1 MRFPPN
7 LKYFLLF
14 IVAIG
19 LIALATIYLP
29 MIIPNIGDIIIGL
42 VSFGMIALVFFVF
55 VKPFVMF
62 LYARADGLFEVYMDK
77 SEKGI
82 HVFSYHLNSGGESS
96 TTSTR
101 DIQHHFILLGNGKSY
116 YKELFSHDMEPASGR
131 SGWGDFYSFDESVLQ
146 SDQLPKSLQKFS
158 DKTNMDLALGRHL
171 RSHGDPEEYEIF
183 QNEYVITIKKFSN
196 PVDEGYK
203 IVCKNKP
210 SDRIVWT
217 RKI

>member
-19 LIALATIYLP
+19 VITLATIYLP
-29 MIIPNIGDIIIGL
+29 LIIPNIGDIIIGL
-42 VSFGMIALVFFVF
+42 VSIGMLVLVMFVF
-55 VKPFVMF
+55 IKPFVMF
-62 LYARADGLFEVYMDK
+62 LYARADGLFEVYIDK
-77 SEKGI
+77 GEKGI
-82 HVFSYHLNSGGESS
+82 HIFSYHLNSGGESS

-101 DIQHHFILLGNGKSY
+101 DIQHHFIILESGKSY

-131 SGWGDFYSFDESVLQ
+131 SGWGDFYSFEESVLQ
-146 SDQLPKSLQKFS
+146 SKQLPKSLQKFS
-158 DKTNMDLALGRHL
+158 DRTNMDLALGRHL
-171 RSHGDPEEYEIF
+171 RSHGDFEEYEIF
-183 QNEYVITIKKFSN
+183 QAEYVFTIKKYSN
-196 PVDEGYK
+196 IVDEGYK

-210 SDRIVWT
+210 SDRIIWT

>member
-19 LIALATIYLP
+19 VITLATIYLP
-29 MIIPNIGDIIIGL
+29 LIIPNIGDIIIGL
-42 VSFGMIALVFFVF
+42 VSIGMLALVLFVF
-55 VKPFVMF
+55 IKPFVMF

-101 DIQHHFILLGNGKSY
+101 EIQHHFIILESGKSY
-116 YKELFSHDMEPASGR
+116 FKELFSHIMEPASGR
-131 SGWGDFYSFDESVLQ
+131 SGWGDFYSFEESVLQ
-146 SDQLPKSLQKFS
+146 SKQLPKSLQKFS
-158 DKTNMDLALGRHL
+158 DKTNMDLALGRNL

-183 QNEYVITIKKFSN
+183 QDEYVLTIKKFSN
-196 PVDEGYK
+196 AIDEGYK

-210 SDRIVWT
+210 SESFVWT